1 MKFETGDQTDQ
12 RLIQALQHE
21 YRRSTDAF
29 ADFLACAPVLV
40 TGGGDRDLRYAA
52 YNAYARLLHHLYEFL
67 MGCAARRRGDTRPL
81 RANEAE
87 ALITDHLQRILNAR
101 RTVILAG
108 RAQPWENGLEA
119 YPETAPS
126 GFASAFRRCRNITQ
140 AHVAADRS
148 TLDLSDFY
156 QRNHGFIVM
165 MLEDAALAW
174 GPREG
179 GFPDLGAVTGFSI
192 SA

>member
-29 ADFLACAPVLV
+29 EDFIACAPVLV
-40 TGGGDRDLRYAA
+40 VGGGRDVRYAA

-67 MGCAARRRGDTRPL
+67 MGCAARRRRDTRAL
-81 RANEAE
+81 RADEAD
-87 ALITDHLQRILNAR
+87 ALITDHLQRILDAR
-101 RTVILAG
+101 RTAILAG
-108 RAQPWENGLEA
+108 RAPPWENGLEA
-119 YPETAPS
+119 YPESAPP

-148 TLDLSDFY
+148 TLNLSDFY
-156 QRNHGFIVM
+156 KRNHLFIKI

-174 GPREG
+174 GSRDG
-179 GFPDLGAVTGFSI
+179 AFPNLGAVTDFSI
-192 SA
+192 GT